1 MPMPRYK
8 LGIKVVMGE
17 IKGQGVKVASKCLW
31 DVVFDN
37 YASYHY
43 TNVNTFHK
51 LFRKNFIVLPLF
63 TGVTMN
69 EAYIFMF

>member
-31 DVVFDN
+31 DVAIV
-37 YASYHY
+37 YGCYH
-43 TNVNTFHK
+43 
-51 LFRKNFIVLPLF
+51 
-63 TGVTMN
+63 
-69 EAYIFMF
+69 E